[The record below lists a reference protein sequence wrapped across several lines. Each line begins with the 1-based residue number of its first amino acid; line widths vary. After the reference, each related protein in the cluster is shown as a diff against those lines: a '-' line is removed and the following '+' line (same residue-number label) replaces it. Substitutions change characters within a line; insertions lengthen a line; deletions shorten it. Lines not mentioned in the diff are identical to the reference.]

1 MASRTLSR
9 LFMSISKLLSF
20 TGGDSEKPRILI
32 LAPTGVAAINIDGIS
47 MVSSMLFY
55 QAHQR
60 LSQIFGVSTD
70 LPFAGLPVLV
80 CGNLYQLPPVKG
92 VSIYSTADN
101 IKGYSSLELWNN
113 FKVVELTEVMRQSGD
128 LDFISFLN
136 KIQVGIVDYE
146 GEKILSRFIAKD
158 NPAYPKHAL
167 HMQKINHQLII
178 MN

>member
-1 MASRTLSR
+1 M
-9 LFMSISKLLSF
+9 
-20 TGGDSEKPRILI
+20 
-32 LAPTGVAAINIDGIS
+32 AAINIDGIS

-146 GEKILSRFIAKD
+146 GEKILLSRFIAKD